1 MHPNSNLGEVNCQP
15 EAKADFQANE
25 SGLARDTVLNATA
38 PN

>member
-1 MHPNSNLGEVNCQP
+1 MHPNSNLDEVNCQV
-15 EAKADFQANE
+15 EANFHANE